1 MDHKSLIMKYEQF
14 CDQILSIDK
23 SIRYAAVVDHLGT
36 LLSFSYRR
44 GLVPLS
50 LPEETA
56 EYTKRAVL
64 RTGEIESGPKV
75 GKLQYVIGKYENLI
89 RVTIPIVTKQFN
101 KYYLMLSMDIGPNPI
116 QIIEDDVKGY
126 ISKNMNQFF

>member
-1 MDHKSLIMKYEQF
+1 MMKYEQF
-14 CDQILSIDK
+14 CDRILSLDK

-36 LLSFSYRR
+36 LLSFSYRQE
-44 GLVPLS
+44 LVPLS

-101 KYYLMLSMDIGPNPI
+101 KYYLMLSMDIGPDPI
-116 QIIEDDVKGY
+116 QIIENPVKSY
-126 ISKNMNQFF
+126 ISENEHQFF

>member
-1 MDHKSLIMKYEQF
+1 MMKYEQF
-14 CDQILSIDK
+14 CDQILSLDK

-36 LLSFSYRR
+36 LLSFSHRQ

-101 KYYLMLSMDIGPNPI
+101 KYYLMLSMDIGPDPI
-116 QIIEDDVKGY
+116 QIIENQVKSY
-126 ISKNMNQFF
+126 ISENEHQFF

>member
-1 MDHKSLIMKYEQF
+1 MKYEQF
-14 CDQILSIDK
+14 CDQILLIDK

-64 RTGEIESGPKV
+64 RTEEIESGPKV

-101 KYYLMLSMDIGPNPI
+101 KYYLMPFNGYWSQSNP
-116 QIIEDDVKGY
+116 DY
-126 ISKNMNQFF
+126 RRRR

>member
-1 MDHKSLIMKYEQF
+1 MMKYEQF
-14 CDQILSIDK
+14 CDRILSLDN

-36 LLSFSYRR
+36 LLSFSYRQ

-56 EYTKRAVL
+56 EYAKRAVL

-101 KYYLMLSMDIGPNPI
+101 KYYLMLSIDIGPNPI
-116 QIIEDDVKGY
+116 QIIEDQVKSF
-126 ISKNMNQFF
+126 ISENEHQFF

>member
-1 MDHKSLIMKYEQF
+1 
-14 CDQILSIDK
+14 
-23 SIRYAAVVDHLGT
+23 
-36 LLSFSYRR
+36 
-44 GLVPLS
+44 
-50 LPEETA
+50 
-56 EYTKRAVL
+56 
-64 RTGEIESGPKV
+64 V

-101 KYYLMLSMDIGPNPI
+101 KYYLMLSMDIVPNPI